1 MGLVGVSVAGSG
13 LDVSVTGAG
22 LGVSVSGAG
31 LAVSGSGV
39 VVSGREVCVSGSTV
53 AVELLGGVVEGGGVK
68 VPCPLHAAMN
78 NTNKGIHCFIKL
90 TIVYICRLNVHNLL

>member
-1 MGLVGVSVAGSG
+1 VTGSG

-22 LGVSVSGAG
+22 LGVSVTGTG

-39 VVSGREVCVSGSTV
+39 VVSGREVCVIGSTV
-53 AVELLGGVVEGGGVK
+53 AVESLGGVLEGGGVK
-68 VPCPLHAAMN
+68 VPCPLHAAMD
-78 NTNKGIHCFIKL
+78 NTNKRINCLIKL